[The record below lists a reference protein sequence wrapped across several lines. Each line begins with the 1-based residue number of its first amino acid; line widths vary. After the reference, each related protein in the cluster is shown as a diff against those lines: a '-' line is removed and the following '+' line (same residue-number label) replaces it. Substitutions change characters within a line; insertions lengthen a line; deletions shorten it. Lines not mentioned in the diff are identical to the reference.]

1 MPPWPAALFLKS
13 ISWDIG
19 SLAKA
24 SDAKARLSARPSA
37 NAAAEIPNARRG
49 LTVMMNLF
57 PPARIKERC
66 TAPDGSDDSPT
77 ALVTVRIQ
85 KKCPARNPWRKSLA
99 LRRFFRPHCGAL
111 SPPPKMT
118 VFEGPVEASQE
129 VGSQAVGKIERRDHG
144 AQKTG
149 KTPGKKKSLLGVGHG
164 PSLICSRTTPA
175 SPRILRSSY
184 AN

>member
-1 MPPWPAALFLKS
+1 M
-13 ISWDIG
+13 
-19 SLAKA
+19 
-24 SDAKARLSARPSA
+24 
-37 NAAAEIPNARRG
+37 
-49 LTVMMNLF
+49 TNLF
-57 PPARIKERC
+57 PPVRIKERC

-85 KKCPARNPWRKSLA
+85 KKCPPAILGGNHWHFP
-99 LRRFFRPHCGAL
+99 RFFRPHCGAL

-118 VFEGPVEASQE
+118 VFERPVEASQE

-149 KTPGKKKSLLGVGHG
+149 KTPGKKKSLLGVGNG

-175 SPRILRSSY
+175 SPRNLRSSY